1 MTTTEP
7 RLRYLV
13 GADAE
18 SFVGGRQR
26 ITDEEYLVLG
36 EEQSDEQWWT
46 RFMEMFPM
54 PVEA

>member
-1 MTTTEP
+1 VTTTEP